1 VTGAFVTGPTA
12 VKIDKMLQAGTTPD
26 DPGVQALIDRT
37 LRIAR
42 VDVAVLLLVVVDM
55 VLKPGS

>member
-1 VTGAFVTGPTA
+1 
-12 VKIDKMLQAGTTPD
+12 
-26 DPGVQALIDRT
+26 VQALIDRT

-42 VDVAVLLLVVVDM
+42 VDVAMLLLIVVDV